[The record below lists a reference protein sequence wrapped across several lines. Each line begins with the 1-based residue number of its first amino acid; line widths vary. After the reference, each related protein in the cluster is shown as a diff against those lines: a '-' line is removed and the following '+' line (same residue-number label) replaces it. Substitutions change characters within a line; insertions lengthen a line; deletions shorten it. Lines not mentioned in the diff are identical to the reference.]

1 MRNLPKWIL
10 TGAMLSS
17 FGAVP
22 IIPNAFAADPSPPG
36 NAASQTKA
44 EGPLSLPAGFQEKDV
59 DAVSGVKSGLAKLTN
74 RFVSTGD
81 FNKMLAE
88 LSTQD
93 KERAREFKGV
103 DQNKLDGTID
113 RIREAWKTKY
123 GHDFDLSDEKT
134 VFDQRFQIVQGEV
147 TDPAVALAGWPVA
160 ASAEVMT
167 AGSRE
172 APSDASDK
180 TVKKEADAAK
190 LDNGRDVAL
199 IRFPGTE
206 NMPAITVSMIHEL
219 PMFYRVDV
227 PNDRTGE
234 QIYNDVT
241 SQLNYLADHVDQWP
255 ANETDAYRAVAY
267 HAVAAVYGVDL
278 SKAESA
284 VAH

>member
-1 MRNLPKWIL
+1 
-10 TGAMLSS
+10 MLSS
-17 FGAVP
+17 FSAFP
-22 IIPNAFAADPSPPG
+22 ILQSAFAADADQAPNS
-36 NAASQTKA
+36 ASQAKA
-44 EGPLSLPAGFQEKDV
+44 EAPPSLPAGFQEKDV

-74 RFVSTGD
+74 RFVGTGD

-93 KERAREFKGV
+93 KDRAREFKGV

-113 RIREAWKTKY
+113 RIRQAWKTKY

-147 TDPAVALAGWPVA
+147 TDPATALAGWPVA
-160 ASAEVMT
+160 ASAEAMT
-167 AGSRE
+167 AGSRQ
-172 APSDASDK
+172 APADASDK
-180 TVKKEADAAK
+180 TIQKETDAAK
-190 LDNGRDVAL
+190 LDNGRNVAL
-199 IRFPGTE
+199 IRFPGME

-219 PMFYRVDV
+219 PMFYRVDI

-241 SQLNYLADHVDQWP
+241 SQLNYLADHTDQWP
-255 ANETDAYRAVAY
+255 ANETDAYRCVAY

-278 SKAESA
+278 TKSEPAA
-284 VAH
+284 AH

>member
-1 MRNLPKWIL
+1 MRTLPKWIL

-22 IIPNAFAADPSPPG
+22 MMQSAFAADQPAANS
-36 NAASQTKA
+36 ASQAKA
-44 EGPLSLPAGFQEKDV
+44 EEPLSLPAGFQEKDV
-59 DAVSGVKSGLAKLTN
+59 GAVSGVKSGLAKLTN

-93 KERAREFKGV
+93 KDRAREFKGV

-113 RIREAWKTKY
+113 RIRQAWKTKY

-147 TDPAVALAGWPVA
+147 SDPAVALAGWPVA
-160 ASAEVMT
+160 ACPEAMT
-167 AGSRE
+167 AGSRQ

-190 LDNGRDVAL
+190 LDKGRDVAL
-199 IRFPGTE
+199 VRFPGME
-206 NMPAITVSMIHEL
+206 NMPAITVSMLHEL
-219 PMFYRVDV
+219 PMFYRVDI

-234 QIYNDVT
+234 QIYNDVNT
-241 SQLNYLADHVDQWP
+241 QLTYLADHVNQWP
-255 ANETDAYRAVAY
+255 ANENDAYRAVAY

-278 SKAESA
+278 SKSESA
-284 VAH
+284 SAR